1 MILGVVMIF
10 GILVMQFNSF
20 RQAGIVMMAVPLSFI
35 GVVIGMWACDFPF
48 SLASFIGLV
57 SLTGI
62 VVNDAIVLVDF
73 TNQARRRG
81 LPLREAI
88 VESGV
93 NRLRP
98 VLLTTFATIGGLLPL
113 LLNISGGAEFWQ
125 PLTAAVVF
133 GLAFATVLTLI
144 VIPVC
149 YSVAYSV
156 PAAMS
161 GARHSLG
168 DALHNLRNRRRR
180 LASTTASGD

>member
-1 MILGVVMIF
+1 
-10 GILVMQFNSF
+10 
-20 RQAGIVMMAVPLSFI
+20 
-35 GVVIGMWACDFPF
+35 MWSCGFPF

-73 TNQARRRG
+73 TNQSRRRG
-81 LPLREAI
+81 LPLREAVLEAGI
-88 VESGV
+88 

-98 VLLTTFATIGGLLPL
+98 VLLTTVTTIGGLLPL

-149 YSVAYSV
+149 YSLAYS
-156 PAAMS
+156 ATE
-161 GARHSLG
+161 SLRG
-168 DALHNLRNRRRR
+168 GTQLVGVGRN
-180 LASTTASGD
+180 